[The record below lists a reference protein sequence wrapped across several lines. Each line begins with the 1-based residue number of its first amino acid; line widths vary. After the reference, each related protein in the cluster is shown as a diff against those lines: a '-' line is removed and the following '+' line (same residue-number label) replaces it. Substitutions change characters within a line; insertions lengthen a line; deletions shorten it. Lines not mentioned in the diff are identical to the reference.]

1 MNATIQTVA
10 ADRFFDSF
18 GQSPVANILK
28 EVAQRA
34 AAIAI
39 ANVEYRQHEAGY
51 QDRSN
56 GLPLPSDASPA
67 YVRGYVERR
76 LDEIVSLSRQL

>member
-10 ADRFFDSF
+10 ADRFFDAF
-18 GQSPVANILK
+18 GQSPVASILR
-28 EVAQRA
+28 EVNQRA
-34 AAIAI
+34 VAVAI
-39 ANVEYRQHEAGY
+39 ANVEYHEHEAGY

-67 YVRGYVERR
+67 YVSGYVERR